1 MTGHPSTT
9 HSATL
14 FQGLFAAYP
23 DALLVVDLA
32 GIIVTANP
40 AACQLLGYTIDQI
53 TGLSVDTLVPDAI
66 RPRHASYRE
75 AYAHNPKPRPMGTH
89 MELVAKRRDGSEVMV
104 EIALSPLREQGLPFV
119 VAAVRGIESYPRVR
133 QALQRAHYSE
143 LVARMGRLAVDNRDP
158 RRLLDELPGVAAE
171 ALGVDSAAIYLL
183 EPNRQDIR
191 LASASGL
198 DERERGERT
207 VLANGPG
214 TLVGCVLSQG
224 VPVIVED
231 ASAEQRFKL
240 MPGFA
245 SAVAVPL
252 SDQGQ
257 AIGVLAVGARQ
268 LKQFGSDEV
277 QFLQSLA
284 HLLTS
289 SLQRAQSED
298 ALKHAQRL
306 ESVGQLTG
314 GIAHDF
320 NNLLTVIQGNLQV
333 LAEQPALRG
342 DATVEPMLA
351 AAMRASRRGA
361 ELTGKLLAFASR
373 QALSPRRVDVS
384 ALVTALADMLRRTV
398 DQHVRI
404 EVQTP
409 PLVACVADAGQLEAA
424 LLNLAINARDAM
436 PGGGKLTFTSRIC
449 HVLTDDEAAD
459 LGVSVDLQD
468 AYIAIGVTDTG
479 QGMSDAVREHA
490 FEPFFTTKELGRGTG
505 LGLSTVYGF
514 VKQSKG
520 AVQLQSIVG
529 EGTTITLLLPR
540 FRDASGDQA
549 AHAERSEALPV
560 GLRVVL
566 VEDEVEVRHVVRSHL
581 QALGCTVVEFANAE
595 QALVGLGVASQ
606 HDLLLTDIALGPG
619 MRGTQLALRV
629 QQRWPRLA
637 VLTMSGYSSEL
648 PQGEGAESPVL
659 RKPFDRQQLAHA
671 LAQAVAARDARMP
684 SALIATA
691 PDGERPNLDDRST

>member
-1 MTGHPSTT
+1 MTGHPSAT

-23 DALLVVDLA
+23 DALLVVDPA
-32 GIIVTANP
+32 GTIVAANP

-53 TGLSVDTLVPDAI
+53 NGLSVDTLVPDAI
-66 RPRHASYRE
+66 RPRHASYRQN
-75 AYAHNPKPRPMGTH
+75 YAHNPKPRPMGTH

-143 LVARMGRLAVDNRDP
+143 FVARMGRLAVDNRDP
-158 RRLLDELPGVAAE
+158 KRLLDELPGVAAE

-183 EPNRQDIR
+183 EPNRLDIR

-198 DERERGERT
+198 DQHERGARA
-207 VLANGPG
+207 VLASSPD
-214 TLVGCVLSQG
+214 TLVGRVLSQG
-224 VPVIVED
+224 VPVMVAN

-245 SAVAVPL
+245 SALAVPL

-268 LKQFGSDEV
+268 LKPFGSDEV

-289 SLQRAQSED
+289 SLLRAQSED

-342 DATVEPMLA
+342 DATAEPMLA

-361 ELTGKLLAFASR
+361 ELTGKLLAFARR

-459 LGVSVDLQD
+459 LGVSADVQD

-520 AVQLQSIVG
+520 AVQLQSTVG

-540 FRDASGDQA
+540 FRDSSDDQA
-549 AHAERSEALPV
+549 AHAERREALPV

-566 VEDEVEVRHVVRSHL
+566 VEDEVEVRNVVRSHL
-581 QALGCTVVEFANAE
+581 QALGCTVVEYANAE
-595 QALVGLGVASQ
+595 QTLVGLGSATV

-648 PQGEGAESPVL
+648 LRGEEHGSAVL
-659 RKPFDRQQLAHA
+659 RKPFDRQQLAQA
-671 LAQAVAARDARMP
+671 LLQALAARDARTP
-684 SALIATA
+684 PTPGAAA
-691 PDGERPNLDDRST
+691 AGGVAAEP